1 MRLILLGPPGAGK
14 GTQAKILAERL
25 GVPHVSTG
33 DMLREARDAGTELGE
48 RVKNLL
54 AAGELVDDTT
64 MADLVAERLS
74 REDTREGFLLDGY
87 PRTPHQVED
96 LERIV
101 GERAIDAVVLI
112 AVPEEVLVQRGLARG
127 REDDSEEVIRR
138 RIRVY
143 REQTEPLVEHYG
155 NKGLLEEVDGDRPIS
170 EVTEQIVDTLGAES
184 LSQKAEKVV
193 EKAAHG
199 KVGA

>member
-1 MRLILLGPPGAGK
+1 VAVARRVILLGPPNSGK
-14 GTQAKILAERL
+14 GTQARILAERL

-33 DMLREARDAGTELGE
+33 DMLREARDAGTPLGE

-54 AAGELVDDTT
+54 AAGELVDDDT

-74 REDTREGFLLDGY
+74 REDAREGFLLDGY
-87 PRTPHQVED
+87 PRTPRQAED

-101 GERAIDAVVLI
+101 GDRAIDAVVLI

-155 NKGLLEEVDGDRPIS
+155 NKGLVEEVDGDRPIA
-170 EVTEQIVDTLGAES
+170 EVTEQIADVLEIGVAG
-184 LSQKAEKVV
+184 KAVHEEAGV
-193 EKAAHG
+193 
-199 KVGA
+199 

>member
-1 MRLILLGPPGAGK
+1 MAVARRVILLGPPNSGK
-14 GTQAKILAERL
+14 GTQARILAERL

-33 DMLREARDAGTELGE
+33 DMLREARDAGTPLGE

-54 AAGELVDDTT
+54 AAGELVDDDT

-74 REDTREGFLLDGY
+74 REDAREGFLLDGY
-87 PRTPHQVED
+87 PRTPRQAED

-101 GERAIDAVVLI
+101 GDRAIDAVVLI

-155 NKGLLEEVDGDRPIS
+155 NKGLVEEVDGDRPIA
-170 EVTEQIVDTLGAES
+170 EVTEQIADVLEIGVAG
-184 LSQKAEKVV
+184 KAVHEEAGV
-193 EKAAHG
+193 
-199 KVGA
+199 